1 MTARS
6 PEEGPEGVLLVD
18 KSAGPTSTDVV
29 RRARRC
35 LGVRRI
41 GHAGTLDPFATG
53 LLLMCVGRVTR
64 LVRYLH
70 LLPKTYRARMHL
82 GVETSTHDP
91 EGDVVSSSETWR
103 QVDRG
108 GVEAAAAELTGRI
121 EQVPPRFSAVKVGGR
136 RAYEAARAGEDVQLE
151 ARPVQVE
158 SFRIVAFDPPAL
170 EVETVVGTGTYIRG
184 LARDLGRALGC
195 GAHLRTL
202 RRTAIGPFA
211 VAEAV
216 ADAELEEGAAH
227 DLQGSG
233 AWRSPA
239 GAVAWLPFREL
250 EPGEVERV
258 RHGGEVPRG
267 SVVPGVTAAGPAAS
281 GAGAVGYDESGSP
294 VALLRAGVLVA
305 VAEPLGTA
313 LQPRVVLDAA

>member
-6 PEEGPEGVLLVD
+6 PEEGPDGVLLVD

-29 RRARRC
+29 RLARRC
-35 LGVRRI
+35 LDVRRL

-53 LLLMCVGRVTR
+53 LLLLCVGRATR

-70 LLPKTYRARMHL
+70 LLPKSYRARVHL

-91 EGDVVSSSETWR
+91 EGDVVSRSETWR
-103 QVDRG
+103 EVDRG

-136 RAYEAARAGEDVQLE
+136 RAYEAARAGEELRLE
-151 ARPVQVE
+151 ARPVQVD
-158 SFRIVAFDPPAL
+158 SFRIVSFDPPEL
-170 EVETVVGTGTYIRG
+170 EVETVVGAGTYIRG

-216 ADAELEEGAAH
+216 ADAELQASGAR

-239 GAVAWLPFREL
+239 AALAWLPSREL
-250 EPGEVERV
+250 ETDEIERV
-258 RHGGEVPRG
+258 RHGGAVPRG
-267 SVVPGVTAAGPAAS
+267 SVVPGVRAAGPMVS
-281 GAGAVGYDESGSP
+281 GADGAGSGGSVSP
-294 VALLRAGVLVA
+294 VTLLRAGVLVA
-305 VAEPLGTA
+305 VAEPLGTV